1 MESSL
6 AWDSQVLTE
15 DFVTVKQICQSSP
28 RAPLTPCLTYPWKVT
43 VQHGTPHCF
52 YSVRKA
58 LSQEGFSL
66 LVSFPPIL
74 GSPSL
79 VSAAEVTHPKAF
91 PAPTAGMLFE
101 TVSRVP
107 REPELNKTDLNA
119 LKQLQSPTTQQFT
132 SPATTENTGKPEA
145 STAHLETRVTRP
157 QTFRRLH
164 GALLPC
170 KETKQIPF
178 Q

>member
-1 MESSL
+1 M
-6 AWDSQVLTE
+6 
-15 DFVTVKQICQSSP
+15 
-28 RAPLTPCLTYPWKVT
+28 
-43 VQHGTPHCF
+43 QHGTPHCF

-107 REPELNKTDLNA
+107 QEPELNKIDLNA

-145 STAHLETRVTRP
+145 STSHLEMRVTRP
-157 QTFRRLH
+157 QTFQRLR

-170 KETKQIPF
+170 EETKQIPF